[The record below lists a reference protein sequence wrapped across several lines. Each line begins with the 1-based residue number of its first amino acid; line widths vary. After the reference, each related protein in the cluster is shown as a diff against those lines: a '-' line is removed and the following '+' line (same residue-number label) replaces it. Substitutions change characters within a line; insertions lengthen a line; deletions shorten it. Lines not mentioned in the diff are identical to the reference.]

1 MKAFRV
7 GILAA
12 GLLCAL
18 GIGVHASAQTA
29 AAAAPTVA
37 PTDRTVLPIP
47 QPVPK
52 AITEPD
58 PRKAKMPSRL
68 ELTAPK
74 GAPNVLLVLIDDM
87 GFGQPGAFGGP
98 INMPTLDRIAKQGL
112 RYNRFH
118 TTAVCSATRAAL
130 LNGNNAH
137 TVNAG
142 EIADNA
148 TGFPGNTFV
157 RPNNVTPLAEIL
169 RLNGYSTAAYGKS
182 HETPGWEIIPT
193 GPFDRWPTSLGFEKF
208 YGFVGGDMNHWAPSL
223 YDGTTKVELKRDANY
238 HLTTD
243 MANKAIEWMALQK
256 SLTPDKP
263 FFVYFAPGATH
274 APHHAPKAWADKYKG
289 QFDMGWDRLRE
300 QTFERQKRM
309 GIIPADAK
317 ISPRPKEIPA
327 WDSFSPKEQRL
338 FARQM
343 EVFAGFAEHTD
354 HEIGRMV
361 DYLDSIGQ
369 LDNTIII
376 YIAGDNGSSAEGG
389 TYGTANETAA
399 LNSSPGTVDEMLA
412 LYDEWGGPNTFPHF
426 AMGWAWAGN
435 APYPWV
441 KQIAGHLGGSR
452 TGMAVSWPKGIQAKG
467 EIRSQFQHV
476 IDVAPTI
483 LEAASIP
490 QPRQVNG
497 FKQKP
502 MDGASMMASW
512 RDAKAPEN
520 RQTQYFSV
528 FGNRGIYHQGWLAGT
543 VRNVPWIFN
552 AKFPPLDDD
561 VWELYDLRNDF
572 TSAVNLASS
581 NPRKLEE
588 MKEVFRREAIKH
600 KVFPIDDRKAERIVA
615 SVSGRPDILKGRKE
629 MTFYEGMRG
638 LFELAIISVKNT
650 EFTVT
655 SEVELKDNVTN
666 GVIIAQGGRFGGWSI
681 FMKDGKP
688 AYEHNFFG
696 QERYKATSNEAIP
709 AGKHTIV
716 FHFKPDDPK
725 KLGSGG
731 KGVLS
736 VGGKQVASIQTP
748 KMVYGVFAF
757 DDGLGI
763 GVDDETNVSLDYK
776 EGDNAFGG
784 KISKVTISVK

>member
-74 GAPNVLLVLIDDM
+74 GAPNVLLVLSDDM